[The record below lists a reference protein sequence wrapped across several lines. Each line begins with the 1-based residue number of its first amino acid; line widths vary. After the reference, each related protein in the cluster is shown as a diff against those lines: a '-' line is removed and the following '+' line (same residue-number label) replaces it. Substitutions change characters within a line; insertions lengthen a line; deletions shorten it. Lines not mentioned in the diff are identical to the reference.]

1 MASRLEITFTF
12 DAPDDEM
19 ARAKLIGA
27 QVVHEASDSL
37 LAALE
42 KVGAKP
48 TMAAKFVK
56 SVPARSNSG
65 RKPKAVTMQAA
76 E

>member
-1 MASRLEITFTF
+1 MASRIEITFTF

-19 ARAKLIGA
+19 ERARMLGA
-27 QVVHEASDSL
+27 AAVGEAADGM
-37 LAALE
+37 LAALRNA
-42 KVGAKP
+42 GAEP
-48 TMAAKFVK
+48 VQTAKFLR

-65 RKPKAVTMQAA
+65 RKPRLAAA

>member
-27 QVVHEASDSL
+27 EQVHHACDQLVDA
-37 LAALE
+37 LAA
-42 KVGAKP
+42 VGANAK
-48 TMAAKFVK
+48 MSAKFVK

-65 RKPKAVTMQAA
+65 RKPKLQAA
-76 E
+76 AE

>member
-1 MASRLEITFTF
+1 LEITFTF

-27 QVVHEASDSL
+27 EVVATACTGL
-37 LAALE
+37 LTALE
-42 KVGAKP
+42 HVGAKP
-48 TMAAKFVK
+48 TMTARFVK

-65 RKPKAVTMQAA
+65 RKPRLQAA
-76 E
+76 AE